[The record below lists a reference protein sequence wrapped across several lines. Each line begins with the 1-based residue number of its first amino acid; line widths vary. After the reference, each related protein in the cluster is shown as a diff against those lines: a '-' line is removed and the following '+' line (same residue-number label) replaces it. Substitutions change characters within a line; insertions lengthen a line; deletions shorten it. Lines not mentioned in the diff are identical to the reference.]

1 MFREALVLLISVSSG
16 LLISL
21 GVTSVL
27 LVVSLVPRLAGRTG
41 TANHIFLYENM
52 VVLGTILGGILSIY
66 WEYDAVAMLGLGMTE
81 NGHFFGNVLLCYGG
95 VFSGM
100 FIGCLALAIAEMI
113 DSIPI
118 FLKRV
123 SWKYGITLMVISV
136 AIGKILGSLIYFGR
150 GF

>member
-1 MFREALVLLISVSSG
+1 MFWMAQIGALSFGFICAAGVFTVLSGVYLI
-16 LLISL
+16 
-21 GVTSVL
+21 
-27 LVVSLVPRLAGRTG
+27 PRFIGKTQSA
-41 TANHIFLYENM
+41 AHIFLYENM

-95 VFSGM
+95 VFNGM